1 MGSELGLSIDPDAA
15 EPPFEQ
21 LKGQLVER
29 MERGHLSVGER
40 LPSVRALA
48 SEVGLAPNTVAR
60 AYRELEQG
68 GFVRTAGRNGTVVAD
83 REHDPATLQRAD
95 ELARE
100 YAKGMRALGFGA
112 EAAVDRVRGAWG

>member
-1 MGSELGLSIDPDAA
+1 MGSALGLRIDPDAA

-29 MERGHLSVGER
+29 MDDGRLSVGNR

-48 SEVGLAPNTVAR
+48 AEVGLAPNTVAR

-83 REHDPATLQRAD
+83 REQDPAASERAD

-100 YAKGMRALGFGA
+100 YATGMRALGFGI
-112 EAAVDRVRGAWG
+112 EAAVERVRAAWG